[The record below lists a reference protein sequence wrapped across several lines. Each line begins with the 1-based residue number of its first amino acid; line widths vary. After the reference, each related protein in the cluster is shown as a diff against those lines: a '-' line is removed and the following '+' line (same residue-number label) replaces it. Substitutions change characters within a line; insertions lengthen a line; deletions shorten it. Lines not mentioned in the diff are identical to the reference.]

1 MLKIFMEF
9 SGWIMFAVF
18 YVWFQFG
25 CWLGNLHHHW
35 GKGVLPFVLRKAQLQ
50 REDVG
55 ESKKQMAVCN
65 RCSKQSR
72 DALPQEIQEL
82 PVVL

>member
-9 SGWIMFAVF
+9 SGGIMFAVF

-25 CWLGNLHHHW
+25 CWLGNNLHHW
-35 GKGVLPFVLRKAQLQ
+35 GKGVLPLVLRKAQLQ

-55 ESKKQMAVCN
+55 EGKKQMAVCN
-65 RCSKQSR
+65 RCSEQSR